1 MQEYFSHK
9 GLLLNKYEWAGG
21 LNKNHKEV
29 TKEQS
34 SRRREVKKGYAVIID
49 ESEWL

>member
-1 MQEYFSHK
+1 MEYFDYK

-34 SRRREVKKGYAVIID
+34 SRRREVKKGHAKIIK
-49 ESEWL
+49 ESDWM

>member
-1 MQEYFSHK
+1 MQEYWSYK
-9 GLLLNKYEWAGG
+9 GLLLNRYEWAGG
-21 LNKNHKEV
+21 LGKNHKEV

-34 SRRREVKKGYAVIID
+34 SRRREVKKGYAKLVD